1 MKPTYCISSR
11 KQEPQYSKISFYS
24 RYIPKSNELSIKNTP
39 VNNKATFFVFMI
51 LWKRFIYFIV
61 KSHHKK
67 IETFT
72 LKFPLN
78 FMVTVILSVQ

>member
-11 KQEPQYSKISFYS
+11 KQEPQYFKISFYS

-39 VNNKATFFVFMI
+39 VNNKATFFVFMF
-51 LWKRFIYFIV
+51 LWKRFIYFIA
-61 KSHHKK
+61 KSHQKK